1 MLSSKPQKPRTGR
14 PKAGT
19 ETERIDYLLDQAL
32 RMFIHDGFSK
42 TSIAK
47 ISAETGVSTK
57 TIYERYK
64 NKAEL
69 LLASI
74 GRMVDTDVSELSAIA
89 NLPAM
94 TLAEGLGAMGEMLLA
109 RVMHPDMVAF
119 YRMGVAESMHLPE
132 INERMGNALPMRI
145 QNVITDYLR
154 QHAEQTALS
163 EQSINQ
169 AAALFLEMLFAEPRN
184 KALFGHL
191 PTDWS
196 AKAHVDFVV
205 ELFLNG
211 FTGAKL

>member
-1 MLSSKPQKPRTGR
+1 MLSSQPKKPKTGR

-19 ETERIDYLLDQAL
+19 ETERIDYLLNQAL
-32 RMFIHDGFSK
+32 SMFIHEGYSK

-47 ISAETGVSTK
+47 ISAAVGVSTR

-64 NKAEL
+64 NKSEL

-74 GRMVDTDVSELSAIA
+74 GHMVDTDVSEVSAIP
-89 NLPAM
+89 NLPQM
-94 TLAEGLGAMGEMLLA
+94 TLAEGLGAISEILLA

-132 INERMGNALPMRI
+132 ITERMEEAAPLRI
-145 QNVITDYLR
+145 QNMIADYLR
-154 QHAEQTALS
+154 DHAKNKVLPVEN
-163 EQSINQ
+163 IDR

-191 PTDWS
+191 PADWN
-196 AKAHVDFVV
+196 AKAHIEFVV
-205 ELFLNG
+205 GVFLNG
-211 FTGAKL
+211 FAGAKP

>member
-1 MLSSKPQKPRTGR
+1 MFSSKPEKPRSGR

-19 ETERIDYLLDQAL
+19 EAERIDYLLDHAL
-32 RMFIHDGFSK
+32 RMFIHDGYSK

-47 ISAETGVSTK
+47 ISAAAGVSTK

-74 GRMVDTDVSELSAIA
+74 GRMVDTDVSELSSIA
-89 NLPAM
+89 SLPQM
-94 TLAEGLGAMGEMLLA
+94 TLADGLGAMGEMLLA

-132 INERMGNALPMRI
+132 INERMGDALPMRI
-145 QNVITDYLR
+145 QNVIAEYLR
-154 QHAEQTALS
+154 QHAKQTALS
-163 EQSINQ
+163 AQSIDR
-169 AAALFLEMLFAEPRN
+169 AAVLFLEMLFAEPRN
-184 KALFGHL
+184 KALFGQL
-191 PTDWS
+191 PADWS

-211 FTGAKL
+211 FTGAKA